1 MLIKDKKGVRKMKRN
16 LMKEAHKMTKQIVDE
31 YRDVDYKTQLGLC
44 LAFLS
49 QEGGKEMVELKGS
62 EKQIKWAEDLR
73 GRFVKYLDFI
83 KDLAGGI
90 EISESLQ
97 DDIEDDFD
105 SLEEAFEVIE
115 KQEKASKIIS
125 ALKGYKMFSSDK
137 AIEKEIEKTKAHL
150 VDYEQHY
157 NDIQNEKESYIAWT
171 VYRLADMK

>member
-1 MLIKDKKGVRKMKRN
+1 MKRN
-16 LMKEAHKMTKQIVDE
+16 IMREAHKLTKEIISK
-31 YRDVDYKTQLGLC
+31 YGDVDYRTQLGLC
-44 LAFLS
+44 LSFLS
-49 QEGGKEMVELKGS
+49 QEKGGKEMIELKGS
-62 EKQIKWAEDLR
+62 EKQVKWAEDLR
-73 GRFVKYLDFI
+73 GRFIKYLDYI
-83 KDLAGGI
+83 KDLADGI

-125 ALKGYKMFSSDK
+125 ALKGYKMFSSDE
-137 AIEKEIEKTKAHL
+137 AIEKEIEKAESHL

-171 VYRLADMK
+171 IMRLADMK

>member
-1 MLIKDKKGVRKMKRN
+1 MKRN
-16 LMKEAHKMTKQIVDE
+16 LMKEAHKMTKEIKEQYPE
-31 YRDVDYKTQLGLC
+31 VDYKAQLGLC
-44 LAFLS
+44 LSFLS
-49 QEGGKEMVELKGS
+49 QEKGEKKMVELKGT
-62 EKQIKWAEDLR
+62 EKQVKWAEDLR

-83 KDLAGGI
+83 QDLASKI

-125 ALKGYKMFSSDK
+125 ALKGYKMFSSDE
-137 AIEKEIEKTKAHL
+137 AIEKEIAKTEAHL

-171 VYRLADMK
+171 IMRLADMK

>member
-1 MLIKDKKGVRKMKRN
+1 MTRN
-16 LMKEAHKMTKQIVDE
+16 IMREAHKLTKQIVSE
-31 YRDVDYKTQLGLC
+31 YGDVDYKTQLGLC
-44 LAFLS
+44 LSFLS
-49 QEGGKEMVELKGS
+49 QEGGKEMVELKGT

-73 GRFVKYLDFI
+73 SRFVKYLDFI
-83 KDLAGGI
+83 KDLASEI

-125 ALKGYKMFSSDK
+125 SLRGYKIFSSDE
-137 AIEKEIEKTKAHL
+137 AIEKEIAKTKAHL

-171 VYRLADMK
+171 IMRLADMK

>member
-1 MLIKDKKGVRKMKRN
+1 MKRN
-16 LMKEAHKMTKQIVDE
+16 IMREAHKMTKQIVDK
-31 YRDVDYKTQLGLC
+31 YGDVDYKAQLGLC
-44 LAFLS
+44 LSFLS
-49 QEGGKEMVELKGS
+49 QEKGGKEMVELKGT
-62 EKQIKWAEDLR
+62 EKQVKWAEDLR
-73 GRFVKYLDFI
+73 SRFVKYLDFI

-125 ALKGYKMFSSDK
+125 ALKGYKMFSSDE
-137 AIEKEIEKTKAHL
+137 AIEKEIEKTKSHL

-157 NDIQNEKESYIAWT
+157 NDVQNEKESYIAWT
-171 VYRLADMK
+171 IMRLADMK

>member
-1 MLIKDKKGVRKMKRN
+1 MKRN
-16 LMKEAHKMTKQIVDE
+16 LMKEAHKLTKEIKEQYPE
-31 YRDVDYKTQLGLC
+31 VDYMTQLGLC
-44 LAFLS
+44 LSFLS

-62 EKQIKWAEDLR
+62 EKQIKWADGLR

-83 KDLAGGI
+83 KDLASGI

-125 ALKGYKMFSSDK
+125 TLKGYKMFSSDE
-137 AIEKEIEKTKAHL
+137 AIEKEIAKTKAHL

>member
-1 MLIKDKKGVRKMKRN
+1 MKRN
-16 LMKEAHKMTKQIVDE
+16 LMSEAHKLTEEIKEQYPE
-31 YRDVDYKTQLGLC
+31 VDYKAQLGLC
-44 LAFLS
+44 LSFLS
-49 QEGGKEMVELKGS
+49 QEGGKEMVELKGT
-62 EKQIKWAEDLR
+62 EKQVKWAEDLR
-73 GRFVKYLDFI
+73 DRFVKYLDFI

-97 DDIEDDFD
+97 EDIEDDF
-105 SLEEAFEVIE
+105 SNIEEAFKTIE
-115 KQEKASKIIS
+115 TQEKASKIIES
-125 ALKGYKMFSSDK
+125 LKGYKMFSSDE